1 MTFGKDFFQQ
11 RATCLLLFQF
21 CKKTW
26 MLMQSGASDNG
37 IVLFLCAIAY
47 HIRGNDL
54 VREEPSLPDHFWAKV
69 RPGRTSG
76 PERTVPSGPPF
87 PSDQGEKNILAEN
100 CHLAK
105 ICVYNIV
112 PIKNFGTANNKDRCS
127 LSKEDKEL
135 LQMHLLPPYE
145 MGTHL
150 T

>member
-1 MTFGKDFFQQ
+1 MVKISFSSGLRACCFFSS
-11 RATCLLLFQF
+11 AKKPGCLL
-21 CKKTW
+21 
-26 MLMQSGASDNG
+26 QSGASDNG

-76 PERTVPSGPPF
+76 PERTVPSGPPS

>member
-1 MTFGKDFFQQ
+1 MIFRIRVAADIGNRQ
-11 RATCLLLFQF
+11 
-21 CKKTW
+21 
-26 MLMQSGASDNG
+26 
-37 IVLFLCAIAY
+37 AIFSVY
-47 HIRGNDL
+47 SVHRI
-54 VREEPSLPDHFWAKV
+54 
-69 RPGRTSG
+69 SG
-76 PERTVPSGPPF
+76 PERTVPSGPPS